1 MYVAVIQAMEEG
13 PCVSWQSESGL
24 DQGMRIRDEVC
35 GRRLYYRIPKHVMEG
50 TALNTG
56 SVRMTDGKPQN
67 PLLHAAGIV
76 GRGFLL
82 GVGFSIALGI
92 AVFMGQQ
99 VSSHQMAE
107 RTELMQSE
115 GGEKDLEKNIALTE
129 VSEVKHDG
137 ATVIIGTAT
146 NNGKKAAHGIH
157 IQANLFY
164 HDKFVDQYSTYLT
177 GAVQPGKS
185 QYFKIS
191 CGCKDTPPAEHDS
204 YKLEVLGGY

>member
-1 MYVAVIQAMEEG
+1 
-13 PCVSWQSESGL
+13 
-24 DQGMRIRDEVC
+24 
-35 GRRLYYRIPKHVMEG
+35 
-50 TALNTG
+50 
-56 SVRMTDGKPQN
+56 MTEGKPKN

-82 GVGFSIALGI
+82 GVGFSIAMGI
-92 AVFMGQQ
+92 AVFIGQQ
-99 VSSHQMAE
+99 VSSHQIAEQTETIQAANSE
-107 RTELMQSE
+107 RT
-115 GGEKDLEKNIALTE
+115 IALTD

-137 ATVIIGTAT
+137 TTTIIGTAT
-146 NNGKKAAHGIH
+146 NHGKKAAHGIH
-157 IQANLFY
+157 IQANLFN

-177 GAVQPGKS
+177 GAIEPGKS